1 MFTFIHDLT
10 AKQRIWIVAGVA
22 GAILAALG
30 TWWYIS
36 AHQAPPAK
44 PHVAPVVKKA
54 IPPKPRVVVAALV
67 NPLTGLSP
75 VPKGPVIAVK
85 IDDTAPGRPS
95 AGLDRADVIYI
106 EEAEGGGSRMLA
118 VFASAKPQVEAVRSV
133 RASDPELL
141 GPYLRPVLVASG
153 GGGSSLP
160 TLDRSILHPV
170 INDRGQVGFHR
181 DQNRPAPY
189 NLVSDLNVVSRAFPG
204 ASGVRDV
211 GFTWNKSYPTAAGG
225 KPGVRVSTL
234 VGSTPV
240 TFSWGPRSGTYVRT
254 INGLALRAADGRP
267 IARANVLIQYCRIKV
282 DHSDVDVLGNPS
294 MYTETIGKG
303 KIVLFR
309 NGRRVDGTW
318 SRASQGATTKYKD
331 AHGKPLPLAPGGTFV
346 LLVRPGVGA

>member
-1 MFTFIHDLT
+1 VFTFIHDLSP
-10 AKQRIWIVAGVA
+10 KQRSWIATGVA

-36 AHQAPPAK
+36 AHQAPPARL
-44 PHVAPVVKKA
+44 HVAPAVKTVA
-54 IPPKPRVVVAALV
+54 PPKPRVVVAAPV

-75 VPKGPVIAVK
+75 VPTGPVIAVK

-95 AGLDRADVIYI
+95 AGLDKADVIYI
-106 EEAEGGGSRMLA
+106 EEAEGGQSRMLA

-141 GPYLRPVLVASG
+141 GAYLRPVLVASG

-189 NLVSDLNVVSRAFPG
+189 NLVSDLNVVSRAFPN
-204 ASGVRDV
+204 ASGARDV
-211 GFTWNKSYPTAAGG
+211 GFTWNKLFPAASGG
-225 KPGVRVSTL
+225 RPGALVSTL
-234 VGSTPV
+234 VGSTPM

-254 INGLALRAADGRP
+254 IGGIALRAADGRP
-267 IARANVLIQYCRIKV
+267 VARANVLIQYCQVRA
-282 DHSDVDVLGNPS
+282 DRGDVDVLGNPS
-294 MYTETIGKG
+294 MYTETIGRG

-309 NGRRVDGTW
+309 NGKRIDGTW
-318 SRASQGATTKYKD
+318 SRASQGATTKYQD
-331 AHGKPLPLAPGGTFV
+331 VHGKPLPLAPGGTFV